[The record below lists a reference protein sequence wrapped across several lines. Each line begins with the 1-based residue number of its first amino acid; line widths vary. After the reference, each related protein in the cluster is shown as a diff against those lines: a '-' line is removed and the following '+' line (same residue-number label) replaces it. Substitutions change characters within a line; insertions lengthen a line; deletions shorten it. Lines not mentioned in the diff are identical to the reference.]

1 MSRHEKIIKQVTK
14 TDYNS
19 ITKKFSEQ
27 EESLRE
33 MFHENKV
40 AVNLRQINRLEQ
52 TRLLNDIYSFD

>member
-40 AVNLRQINRLEQ
+40 AVNLRQINRLE
-52 TRLLNDIYSFD
+52 

>member
-14 TDYNS
+14 TDCNS

-27 EESLRE
+27 EESLKE

-40 AVNLRQINRLEQ
+40 AVNLWQINRSE
-52 TRLLNDIYSFD
+52 